1 MEGSEMATATNGKVT
16 VPIQNYMEREMK
28 TVQILCTPQMAEGFL
43 KGNCKNR
50 PVSGRRVAYFVR
62 QIFDGGWALTHQG
75 IAFWDDGTLADGQ
88 HRLLAIVKAG
98 IPVPVLMTTGLPKPA
113 IHAIDMGRA
122 RSTSDVLH
130 FVGMS
135 VTKNWVAAA
144 KILYQQRE
152 MARSGNTVWPQEII
166 PTERMAAF
174 IAFAHEALEFGA
186 LKKKGKGL
194 SHASFHAALAA
205 AWFTQDREKLAR
217 FKTLVADG
225 LEASQDES
233 AAIRLRDFLM
243 TTHLTNGG
251 EGARREL
258 FQRCCTALRAFL
270 EGRGIT
276 KLYCRADAV
285 FAIPDGE

>member
-1 MEGSEMATATNGKVT
+1 MATTTTNGKVT
-16 VPIQNYMEREMK
+16 VPIQNYMGCEMR

-43 KGNCKNR
+43 KANCNNR
-50 PVSGRRVAYFVR
+50 PVSVRRVAYFVR
-62 QIFDGGWALTHQG
+62 QIIDGGWALTHQG

-98 IPVPVLMTTGLPKPA
+98 IPVKVLMTTGLPKPA

-130 FVGMS
+130 FVGMR
-135 VTKNWVAAA
+135 VAPNWVAAA
-144 KILYQQRE
+144 KILYRQRE
-152 MARSGNTVWPQEII
+152 MARSGNTLWPQDII

-174 IAFAHEALEFGA
+174 IEFAHEALEFGS
-186 LKKKGKGL
+186 LKKKGRGL

-205 AWFTQDREKLAR
+205 AWFTQDRERLAR
-217 FKTLVADG
+217 FKTLVSDG
-225 LEASQDES
+225 LDASQEES

-251 EGARREL
+251 EGDRREL
-258 FQRCCTALRAFL
+258 FQRCCTAIRAFL

-276 KLYCRADAV
+276 KLYCRPDAV
-285 FAIPDGE
+285 FPIPDEG